1 MNKRSV
7 IIMMIVPSVVTLVIG
22 IFLMVAT
29 YSRDP
34 DDQSGLVY
42 IGDVL
47 YLGGLFFLSVIVTIV
62 FLLIG
67 KSKLRKLRKSGKSS

>member
-34 DDQSGLVY
+34 NDQSGLTYVGN
-42 IGDVL
+42 IL
-47 YLGGLFFLSVIVTIV
+47 YLSGLFFLSVIVTAI

-67 KSKLRKLRKSGKSS
+67 NAKLRKLRKNGKGS